1 VTRFFLL
8 DGHVESPEGVRRES
22 VGLDVEKARLKV
34 RVVAQF
40 DIALSIG
47 AVFGL
52 SHRIS
57 TGPFTLDEAWGSIS
71 PGYGEV

>member
-1 VTRFFLL
+1 L
-8 DGHVESPEGVRRES
+8 RREC

-52 SHRIS
+52 RHGVS
-57 TGPFTLDEAWGSIS
+57 TGPFTLDKAWSSIS
-71 PGYGEV
+71 PGYREV